1 MTSTPKLIR
10 KAELKTNCPE
20 CYTTDGLM
28 VEFYQPYVNG
38 RGYKRFLDELSSKMY
53 CTKCETEIFPVSW
66 TPDIERV
73 YDYHKKSTKMR
84 SSKRHWKPLA
94 LIVMLAGIALVATA
108 VVFGVN
114 YLS

>member
-1 MTSTPKLIR
+1 MTTTSKLIR

-38 RGYKRFLDELSSKMY
+38 RWYKRFLDELSSKMY

-94 LIVMLAGIALVATA
+94 FIVMLTGIALVATA
-108 VVFGVN
+108 VVFGLN